1 MIEAGIRIAWG
12 ADTHSDP
19 ERHPLFGLQVLV
31 TRQAKDGRIFGPRER
46 LDRASAL
53 LMMTR
58 WAAEYVL
65 REDELGSLEPGK
77 LADLVILDKN
87 PLDPAVPDDALAQI
101 QVLAAIVGG
110 ELEYGSLNSGQ

>member
-1 MIEAGIRIAWG
+1 
-12 ADTHSDP
+12 
-19 ERHPLFGLQVLV
+19 
-31 TRQAKDGRIFGPRER
+31 
-46 LDRASAL
+46 
-53 LMMTR
+53 MMTR